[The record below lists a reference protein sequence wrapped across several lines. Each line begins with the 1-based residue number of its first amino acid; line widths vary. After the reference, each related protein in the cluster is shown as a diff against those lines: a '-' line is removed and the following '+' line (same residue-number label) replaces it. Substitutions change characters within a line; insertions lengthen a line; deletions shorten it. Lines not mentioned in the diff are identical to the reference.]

1 MLESAHSD
9 AYLNVGGRIAIHR
22 RLQRVLNA
30 IPDEGMTKRD
40 DFFRLV
46 RPLHH
51 GMLLIDTADD
61 GCYCVDRRMDVG
73 KPWH

>member
-1 MLESAHSD
+1 
-9 AYLNVGGRIAIHR
+9 
-22 RLQRVLNA
+22 
-30 IPDEGMTKRD
+30 
-40 DFFRLV
+40 
-46 RPLHH
+46 LHH